1 MIEIPFLKAL
11 YLAYYYVG
19 GPQNIVIWD
28 FFLNKTRLKVFNPYP
43 HGLNIFL
50 TNL

>member
-28 FFLNKTRLKVFNPYP
+28 FFFLNKKSYEIGIKIKNAKK
-43 HGLNIFL
+43 
-50 TNL
+50 

>member
-28 FFLNKTRLKVFNPYP
+28 FFSQQKNYEIGIKIKNAKK
-43 HGLNIFL
+43 
-50 TNL
+50 